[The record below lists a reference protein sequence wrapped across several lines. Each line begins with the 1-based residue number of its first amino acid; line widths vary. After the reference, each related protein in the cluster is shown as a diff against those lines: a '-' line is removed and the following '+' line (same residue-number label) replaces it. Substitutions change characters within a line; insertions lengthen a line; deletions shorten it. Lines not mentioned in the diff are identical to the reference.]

1 VTWLTAWRVALSAAR
16 SSGIGG
22 DPGQDAERSDLS
34 RQGAW
39 MRTAATLVVAMAA
52 LDGVNKVML

>member
-52 LDGVNKVML
+52 LDGVK